1 MCDTGMRD
9 KTAKSAAALTILWR
23 GAGGGV
29 EGVQHRASSDNR
41 SGEMKRFRPFSRLEE
56 TLERAIEGS
65 VDRVFKPSIQPS
77 EIARRLVREMT
88 ERQMAS
94 VRGAIVPNAF
104 TVSLNPVDFVTFD
117 GNESAI
123 ARHLEEWLDDEADRL
138 GFLTMGR
145 IEVDMIQSDAVRPRT
160 IGIASSMRESRDAP
174 MQAGVAAGQTEAFW
188 VQPPRQQAP
197 AFVLEV
203 ILGPL
208 TGLAHFVHKSQTS
221 IGRSLDNDWVID
233 VADISRHHAV
243 IEINGTQCR
252 VADLSSLN
260 GTFVNGR
267 QISSWTPVYPGDLI
281 TFGLVET
288 RLSHDL
294 R

>member
-1 MCDTGMRD
+1 M
-9 KTAKSAAALTILWR
+9 TAVVLTILWR
-23 GAGGGV
+23 GGVGGG
-29 EGVQHRASSDNR
+29 EGVGYRVFPVNQ
-41 SGEMKRFRPFSRLEE
+41 SGAMKRFRPFSRLEE

-77 EIARRLVREMT
+77 EIARKLIREMT
-88 ERQMAS
+88 ERQKAS

-104 TVSLNPVDFVTFD
+104 TVSLNPLDFVTFD
-117 GNESAI
+117 GNDAAI

-138 GFLTMGR
+138 GFLTLGR
-145 IEVDMIQSDAVRPRT
+145 VEVDLVQSDVVRPRT
-160 IGIASSMRESRDAP
+160 IGIASSMQENRDAP
-174 MQAGVAAGQTEAFW
+174 LQSGAAAGQTEAFW
-188 VQPPRQQAP
+188 VQPPRQRAP
-197 AFVLEV
+197 AYVLEV

-208 TGLAHFVHKSQTS
+208 TGLAHAVHKSQTS
-221 IGRSLDNDWVID
+221 IGRALDNDWVID
-233 VADISRHHAV
+233 VADVSRHHAV
-243 IEINGTQCR
+243 LELNGTQCQ

-294 R
+294 Q